1 METALVFLIVLAVGA
16 TLVVLLM
23 GVFNL
28 LRKGHDPHRSN
39 KLMRWRIILQAVAV
53 ALIFIVL
60 WLTKH

>member
-1 METALVFLIVLAVGA
+1 MDTVLTIALVLALLA
-16 TLVVLLM
+16 TFAVLLM

-28 LRKGHDPHRSN
+28 LKKDHDPRKSN
-39 KLMRWRIILQAVAV
+39 RLMRYRVILQAGAV

>member
-1 METALVFLIVLAVGA
+1 MDTVLTIAIGLALLATLAV
-16 TLVVLLM
+16 LVM

-28 LRKGHDPHRSN
+28 AKKDHDPRKSN
-39 KLMRWRIILQAVAV
+39 RLMRYRVIFQAGAV

>member
-1 METALVFLIVLAVGA
+1 MNTVLPFLIALAIGA

-28 LRKGHDPHRSN
+28 LKKDHDPVKSN
-39 KLMRWRIILQAVAV
+39 RLMRYRVILQAVAV
-53 ALIFIVL
+53 ALIFTVL